1 MAKAS
6 PRSTSKKTK
15 AKKTKGSTKKAKA
28 PVTRKSRST
37 DSPPP
42 PAKTQAQAPD
52 KPSAV
57 AARRVEPLLM
67 EIAWE
72 VCNQVGG
79 IYTVLRSKVPSMV
92 SRWSSRYCLVGPY
105 NPNTAEVE
113 FEPAPLVGAVGQAVK
128 RLQDMGYAAHYG
140 RWLVS
145 GRPHVVLLD
154 TSSVGG
160 VINEVKHRV
169 WADHGVPSSNDST
182 INDAMA
188 FGEMCRALLTM
199 LSEKESQRRQLVA
212 HFHEWQAGLAIPM
225 LRKENWPGSLVFT
238 THATLIG
245 RYLATSN
252 ASFYDHLPFL
262 NGDQEAKNF
271 NVLSQHM
278 IEKAAA
284 HGSHVFTTVSD
295 VTAQECTYLLGRTP
309 DTLLPNGLNIRRFTA
324 THEFQTL
331 HETYK
336 QRLHEFTI
344 GHFFPSYHFDLDN
357 TLYMF
362 TSGRYEYLN
371 KGMDVTI
378 ESLARLNHRLKET
391 ASPVT
396 VVFFIITKA
405 PFKHINVKALQTRA
419 MLNEFRTAADAI
431 KEDIGNQLFHE
442 AACGSIPDLNALME
456 DYWRLRLRRAIH
468 AWKSHAPPAIV
479 THDLIDDANDPVLNQ
494 LRNCKLFNLESDR
507 VKVVFHPDFV
517 QATNPLFGLE
527 YDQFVRGCHLGV
539 FPSYYEPWGYT
550 PLESIALG
558 VPAVTSDLSGFG
570 SYLKQLMPD
579 HASKGI
585 YVVPRRH
592 NDFGRSAE
600 ELTDRLF
607 RFASLSRRDRVALRN
622 SVESFSEHFDWH
634 NLGRRYHETHD
645 LALDRVSG

>member
-6 PRSTSKKTK
+6 PRSTGKKAPVK
-15 AKKTKGSTKKAKA
+15 AAKRPRTRSKAKA
-28 PVTRKSRST
+28 PSAKEPGPTRTPTGAKAP
-37 DSPPP
+37 DSP
-42 PAKTQAQAPD
+42 
-52 KPSAV
+52 SV
-57 AARRVEPLLM
+57 IAARRVEPLLM

-92 SRWSSRYCLVGPY
+92 SRWGSRYCLVGPY
-105 NPNTAEVE
+105 NHDTAEVE

-128 RLQDMGYAAHYG
+128 QLQEMGYVAHYG

-154 TSSVGG
+154 ISSVGG
-160 VINEVKHRV
+160 VANEVKHRI
-169 WADHGVPSSNDST
+169 WTDHGVPSSNEQS
-182 INDAMA
+182 INEAVA
-188 FGEMCRALLTM
+188 FGEMCRALLSM
-199 LSEKESQRRQLVA
+199 LSQKESQRRHLVA

-225 LRKENWPGSLVFT
+225 LRRENWPGSLVFT

-252 ASFYDHLPFL
+252 SSFYDHLPFL
-262 NGDQEAKNF
+262 DGDKEAGNF
-271 NVLSQHM
+271 NVLAQHM

-295 VTAQECTYLLGRTP
+295 VTAQECTHLLGRTP
-309 DTLLPNGLNIRRFTA
+309 DMLLPNGLNIRRFTA
-324 THEFQTL
+324 IHEFQTL

-344 GHFFPSYHFDLDN
+344 GHFFPSYSFDLEN
-357 TLYMF
+357 TLYLF

-371 KGMDVTI
+371 KGMDLTI
-378 ESLARLNHRLKET
+378 EALARLNHRLRET

-396 VVFFIITKA
+396 VVCFIITKA
-405 PFKHINVKALQTRA
+405 PFKSINVKALQTRA

-431 KEDIGNQLFHE
+431 KQDVGDRLFRE
-442 AACGSIPDLNALME
+442 VASGTIPDLNSLMD

-468 AWKSHAPPAIV
+468 AWKSKTPPSIV
-479 THDLIDDANDPVLNQ
+479 THDLVNDADDPVLNQ
-494 LRNCKLFNLESDR
+494 LRTCRLFNLESDP

-517 QATNPLFGLE
+517 QATNPLFGME

-585 YVVPRRH
+585 YVVPRR
-592 NDFGRSAE
+592 NSDFNRASE

-607 RFASLSRRDRVALRN
+607 RYVSLSRRDRVVLRN